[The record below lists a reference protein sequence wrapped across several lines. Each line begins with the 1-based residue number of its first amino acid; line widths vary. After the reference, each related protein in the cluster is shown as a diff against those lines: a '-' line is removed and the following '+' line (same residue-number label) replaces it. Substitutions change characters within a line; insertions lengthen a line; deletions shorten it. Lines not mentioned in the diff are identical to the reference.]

1 MVIII
6 AADSGGAVTLD
17 AANYALRHGLVDC
30 LCMPVNPLY
39 SQAQV
44 QQSLPQ
50 QDKSLVKLLN
60 LACLLRGI
68 QLVCLD
74 PNRMLGLGMQPAAAD
89 RVA

>member
-6 AADSGGAVTLD
+6 AADSDVAALD

-60 LACLLRGI
+60 LACLLREYSWFALT
-68 QLVCLD
+68 QTAC
-74 PNRMLGLGMQPAAAD
+74 
-89 RVA
+89 